1 MKEMYLLQIKLFLS
15 NLRAVIHL
23 PLFPE
28 FVSEVLPLED
38 AAKAAEEA
46 GSAAPVVS
54 IIVVL
59 ILFGMFLDTM
69 AILFILTPV
78 IYPIVIGLGYDPI
91 WFGIIMIM
99 LVEIGL
105 VTPPI
110 GINIFVVAK
119 MVPQVTTWGAFQGV
133 TPFII
138 ADIVQHK
145 ALHII
150 DIMDACAFQ
159 LDFQDVKKLAVQ
171 PLNQVDYFIIW

>member
-1 MKEMYLLQIKLFLS
+1 MAM
-15 NLRAVIHL
+15 
-23 PLFPE
+23 
-28 FVSEVLPLED
+28 
-38 AAKAAEEA
+38 
-46 GSAAPVVS
+46 
-54 IIVVL
+54 IVAVL

-105 VTPPI
+105 ITPPI

-138 ADIVQHK
+138 ADIVRI
-145 ALHII
+145 ALFLI
-150 DIMDACAFQ
+150 FPGLVLFLPGLLQ
-159 LDFQDVKKLAVQ
+159 
-171 PLNQVDYFIIW
+171 